1 MKLKGMII
9 KDFKGIHEMSLE
21 LNGKNTILF
30 GVNGTGKSSVLA
42 VINYCF
48 WIWVNRLNP
57 SQGTTYKSF
66 LPELI
71 HAGSRELSINTDV
84 ALNGFDY
91 TLGRACKKISTGFK
105 SELVKSTY
113 DAFVSAFNLL
123 LADPANNI
131 PIFVN
136 YGTNRTVLDI
146 PLRIR
151 RKHDFSKLTAL
162 ERAIENF
169 LDFRTFFEWYRNQE
183 DIENERIRE
192 TGDTNYQDIQLKC
205 VRKAVETMLDNVS
218 NLRVKR
224 NPLRMVVN
232 KGSLTVSVDLL
243 SDGEKCTL
251 AMIGDL
257 ARRIALANPNR
268 DNPLEGEGIVLIDEI
283 ELHMHPSWQRRI
295 LGVLKRVFPNIQFIV
310 TTHSPQ
316 VLGEVDDSFNVYH
329 LFLNEKMETE
339 VKTLPRLDGYDS
351 NMILESY
358 MNTRSVNQVFY
369 ELLEQTSD
377 AIQEHRFDEAERLL
391 ERIRKWTSVNTDDYI
406 RLDGLMKREKLLYA
420 KNH

>member
-1 MKLKGMII
+1 MKLKGMTIRN
-9 KDFKGIHEMSLE
+9 FKGIHEMSLE
-21 LNGKNTILF
+21 LNGKSTVFF

-48 WIWVNRLNP
+48 WIWVNRLNS
-57 SQGTTYKSF
+57 SQGKTYKSF
-66 LPELI
+66 RPELI
-71 HAGSRELSINTDV
+71 HAGSRELSIKTDINF
-84 ALNGFDY
+84 NGSDY
-91 TLGRACKKISTGFK
+91 VLSRTCQKTSTGIK
-105 SELVKSTY
+105 AELLKHDY
-113 DAFVSAFNLL
+113 DAFVAALNALL
-123 LADPANNI
+123 EDDKSNI

-151 RKHDFSKLTAL
+151 KRHDFSRQTAL
-162 ERAIENF
+162 EHAIENF

-192 TGDTNYQDIQLKC
+192 MGDMLYQDIQLKC

-232 KGSLTVSVDLL
+232 KGSLTISVDLL

-251 AMIGDL
+251 ALIGDL

-268 DNPLEGEGIVLIDEI
+268 DNPLDGEGIVLIDEI
-283 ELHMHPSWQRRI
+283 ELHMHPSWQRRV

-316 VLGEVDDSFNVYH
+316 ILGEVDDNFNVYN
-329 LFLNEKMETE
+329 LFLNEKMKTE
-339 VKTLPRLDGYDS
+339 VKMHSRLDGYDS
-351 NMILESY
+351 NMILETF
-358 MNTRSVNQVFY
+358 MDTRSMNRVFSDV
-369 ELLEQTSD
+369 LEETSD
-377 AIQEHRFDEAERLL
+377 AIQEHRFDEAEKLL
-391 ERIRKWTSVNTDDYI
+391 DKIRQWTSANTDDYI
-406 RLDGLMKREKLLYA
+406 RLDGLLKREKYLYA

>member
-1 MKLKGMII
+1 MKLRGMTIR
-9 KDFKGIHEMSLE
+9 DFKGIREISLE
-21 LNGKNTILF
+21 LNGKNTIFF
-30 GVNGTGKSSVLA
+30 GVNGTGKSSFLA
-42 VINYCF
+42 AINYCF
-48 WIWVNRLNP
+48 WIWINRLNP

-71 HAGSRELSINTDV
+71 HAGHSEFLIETNIV
-84 ALNGFDY
+84 LNGSDY
-91 TLGRACKKISTGFK
+91 TLSRTCKKTSKGIK
-105 SELVKSTY
+105 AELLKNNY

-123 LADPANNI
+123 LSDADGNI

-151 RKHDFSKLTAL
+151 KKHDFSKLTAL

-192 TGDTNYQDIQLKC
+192 TGDTQYQDIQLKC
-205 VRKAVETMLDNVS
+205 VRKAVEAILNNVS

-224 NPLRMVVN
+224 NPLRMIVN
-232 KGSLTVSVDLL
+232 KGSLTVSVDQL

-251 AMIGDL
+251 ALIGDL

-268 DNPLEGEGIVLIDEI
+268 DNPLEGEGVVLIDEI

-295 LGVLKRVFPNIQFIV
+295 LGLLKQVFPNIQFIV

-316 VLGEVDDSFNVYH
+316 VLGEVDDSFNVYN
-329 LFLNEKMETE
+329 LFLNEKMETN
-339 VKTLPRLDGYDS
+339 VNLLHRMDGYDS
-351 NMILESY
+351 NMILETF
-358 MNTRSVNQVFY
+358 MGTRSVNQNFSD
-369 ELLEQTSD
+369 LLEQTSD
-377 AIQEHRFDEAERLL
+377 AIQDHHFEEAERLL
-391 ERIRKWTSVNTDDYI
+391 DRVRQWTGANTSEYI
-406 RLDGLMKREKLLYA
+406 RLEGLMKRERVLYA